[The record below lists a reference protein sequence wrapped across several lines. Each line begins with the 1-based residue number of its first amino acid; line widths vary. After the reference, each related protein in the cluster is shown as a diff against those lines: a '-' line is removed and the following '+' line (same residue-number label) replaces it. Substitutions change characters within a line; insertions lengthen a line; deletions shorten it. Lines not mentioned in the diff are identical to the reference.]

1 MANEILKDEILSE
14 EELDQVAGGTV
25 VQTASDSQFLRDVGI
40 NDEYTGWGNN
50 FTERQFEG
58 VSKVVID
65 GWAKIGITCTPSK
78 DGENTYSM
86 NGAAIT
92 RKEAY
97 EEAMKVMD
105 KHLALSR
112 YDFKTV

>member
-40 NDEYTGWGNN
+40 NDEYTGWNN
-50 FTERQFEG
+50 KFTERQFEG

-65 GWAKIGITCTPSK
+65 GWAKIGITCTPDQK
-78 DGENTYSM
+78 GENTYSM

-97 EEAMKVMD
+97 EEAMKVKN
-105 KHLALSR
+105 KHLPLSG